1 MKKLWLYTTLVLLS
15 SCSVIDDNLDDCG
28 TSFQLDY
35 ELRLVTNMNTEL
47 HTELQTELSTQTELS
62 MANALRAHLSDIFT
76 DYAHDVDLSFY
87 DTQGDS
93 ARLQHDEHVMDA
105 NQASYTLYL
114 PMRQYMH
121 LAVANVA
128 DNPIVDLMNDTLC
141 HTAQLSLVKEA
152 AILSQPLQQ
161 PDTIS
166 SHTTG
171 IFTARQHMEVLSG
184 IDQTFNVHLYMVNCA
199 TTLVVDTVDSGIR
212 DLEVFTTGFATGFNI
227 SDSTFVFS
235 QTSPIVRMEQIP
247 NDKEDGLMAFCS
259 VTFPSQEA
267 PAAGTQNISA
277 RSGKGTRSIID
288 TDEPFI
294 SPDATDAL
302 WELHVYATTAD
313 GSITE
318 SKLFVRKPLRAGQ
331 LKVIKARV
339 RPNGEVDS
347 QDQTVGVSVVTNW
360 NSGGTYTPEL

>member
-1 MKKLWLYTTLVLLS
+1 MRKPLLYTTLVLLS
-15 SCSVIDDNLDDCG
+15 SCSTIDDNLDDCG
-28 TSFQLDY
+28 TSFELDY

-47 HTELQTELSTQTELS
+47 RTELQTELSTEVNV
-62 MANALRAHLSDIFT
+62 ANALRAHLGNIFT

-105 NQASYTLYL
+105 NQASYALYL

-121 LAVANVA
+121 LAVANVV
-128 DNPIVDLMNDTLC
+128 DNPIVSLTDDTLC
-141 HTAQLSLVKEA
+141 HTAQLSLAKEA
-152 AILSQPLQQ
+152 AIPSQQQQQ
-161 PDTIS
+161 PDTIN

-199 TTLVVDTVDSGIR
+199 ASLVVDTLGSGIR
-212 DLEVFTTGFATGFNI
+212 DLQVYTTGFATGFNI
-227 SDSTFVFS
+227 ADSTFVFG
-235 QTSPIVRMEQIP
+235 QTSPIVRTERIS
-247 NDKEDGLMAFCS
+247 NDQEGGLMAFCS
-259 VTFPSQEA
+259 VTFPSQETPA
-267 PAAGTQNISA
+267 PGAQNISA
-277 RSGKGTRSIID
+277 RSRKGTRTIID

-294 SPDATDAL
+294 SSDATDAL

-318 SKLFVRKPLRAGQ
+318 SKLYVLKPLRAGQ

-339 RPNGEVDS
+339 RPNGEVESHDH
-347 QDQTVGVSVVTNW
+347 TVGVSVVLNW
-360 NSGGTYTPEL
+360 NNGGQYNPEL